1 MKQTVCILFGGKST
15 EYSISLRSTASV
27 LENLDRERY
36 DIITVGITK
45 DGNWR
50 LYDGPSDAIAS
61 DSWYSGKLK
70 EAAIIKDG
78 LLVLED
84 SRTYTKLHI
93 DVVFPVLHG
102 KNGEDG
108 TIQGLLELSG
118 IPYVGTGVLTSCIG
132 MDKAFAKLVFA
143 AAGIDQANWLVIQDY
158 EMAHFDEIAAQA
170 EQKLGYPMFV
180 KPANTGSSIGIGK
193 AKNRMQLKAA
203 VQEAFRFDRKV
214 LVEEFMTG
222 HEVECAV
229 LGNYQDISVSCV
241 GEILASQEF
250 YTFDAKY
257 SDDCPSTLIIPAKL
271 PPDVS
276 ETVRKN
282 AAKAFRALDGYG
294 LSRVDFFADGGR
306 VRINEIN
313 TMPGFTNISMYA
325 KLFAQEGVPYR
336 ELLTRLIELAVRK

>member
-170 EQKLGYPMFV
+170 
-180 KPANTGSSIGIGK
+180 
-193 AKNRMQLKAA
+193 
-203 VQEAFRFDRKV
+203 
-214 LVEEFMTG
+214 
-222 HEVECAV
+222 
-229 LGNYQDISVSCV
+229 
-241 GEILASQEF
+241 
-250 YTFDAKY
+250 
-257 SDDCPSTLIIPAKL
+257 
-271 PPDVS
+271 
-276 ETVRKN
+276 
-282 AAKAFRALDGYG
+282 
-294 LSRVDFFADGGR
+294 
-306 VRINEIN
+306 
-313 TMPGFTNISMYA
+313 
-325 KLFAQEGVPYR
+325 
-336 ELLTRLIELAVRK
+336 